1 MAAKFVI
8 SKSASGKEFFV
19 LKAGN
24 GEVILT
30 SQQYATRKSC
40 DNGIESVR
48 KNCNDESRFET
59 KTAKDGREYFVLKA
73 SNGQVIGQSQMYK
86 TGSGCKNGIASVQR
100 NAPDAKVEES
110 KD

>member
-1 MAAKFVI
+1 MAGKFII
-8 SKSASGKEFFV
+8 SKSSSGNDFFT

-30 SQQYATRKSC
+30 SQQYASRKSC
-40 DNGIESVR
+40 DSGVDSVR
-48 KNCNDESRFET
+48 NNCANASRFEI

-86 TGSGCKNGIASVQR
+86 SGSGCKNGIVSGQR
-100 NAPDAKVEES
+100 SAPDAKVDVQEG
-110 KD
+110 